1 MQNEQIANRI
11 KRLCKEK
18 DIAVNTLIRECNLS
32 KSLIYDLEK
41 RNTSPS
47 VRTLTKIADYFD
59 CSLDYLTGR
68 CKNQN
73 AHRSQEDRDLQNGQ
87 IANRIKLLCKK
98 HNVTAKAMLEE
109 IGLNKNFM
117 YDLSK
122 GKSPTVKNLTK
133 IADYFDCSLDYLTG
147 RCKN

>member
-18 DIAVNTLIRECNLS
+18 DIAVNTLIREW
-32 KSLIYDLEK
+32 
-41 RNTSPS
+41 
-47 VRTLTKIADYFD
+47 
-59 CSLDYLTGR
+59 
-68 CKNQN
+68 
-73 AHRSQEDRDLQNGQ
+73 
-87 IANRIKLLCKK
+87 
-98 HNVTAKAMLEE
+98 

>member
-18 DIAVNTLIRECNLS
+18 DIAANTLIRECNLS

-73 AHRSQEDRDLQNGQ
+73 AHRS
-87 IANRIKLLCKK
+87 
-98 HNVTAKAMLEE
+98 
-109 IGLNKNFM
+109 
-117 YDLSK
+117 
-122 GKSPTVKNLTK
+122 
-133 IADYFDCSLDYLTG
+133 
-147 RCKN
+147 